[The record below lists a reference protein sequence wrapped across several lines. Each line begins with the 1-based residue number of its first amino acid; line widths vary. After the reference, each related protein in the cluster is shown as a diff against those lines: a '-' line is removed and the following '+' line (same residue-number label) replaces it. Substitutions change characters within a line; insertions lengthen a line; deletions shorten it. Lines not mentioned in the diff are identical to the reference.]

1 MTLIE
6 YGIHQVQGH
15 HHHLVV
21 IQKNI
26 NTKIKLMIRTAE
38 CVSPMHPDKMCDR
51 ISDTLLDLHLTH
63 DPESR
68 VAIETAGGNGLVY
81 ITGEVT
87 SEYKVSQQEIEDV
100 VREVTK
106 DDKIAV
112 IINLNTQSP
121 EIAQGVDGGG
131 AGDQGIM
138 IGYACEDNDQYLP
151 QEYFLS
157 RELNKFVFNKFPFDG
172 KTQVTIINN
181 KALRVVCSFQ
191 NAPRTE
197 LYSLVNEFFQERF
210 PQYVLEQIHINP
222 AGDWTIGGFTA
233 DAGLTGRKLAV
244 DNYGPRVPI
253 GGGAFSGKDATKVD
267 RSAAY
272 MARRIA
278 VDYCKL
284 YGGETFVTLAY
295 AIGYDE
301 PLQATVSCDGHD
313 MKIEGYDLSPQ
324 GIIEFLDLRKPIFKE
339 TAAFGH
345 MGCGFNW
352 K

>member
-1 MTLIE
+1 
-6 YGIHQVQGH
+6 
-15 HHHLVV
+15 V

-121 EIAQGVDGGG
+121 EIAQGVDDGG

-138 IGYACEDNDQYLP
+138 IGYACDDNDQYLP